1 MPPAAGR
8 SVSIHRSLLGNITLV
23 IVVLGAAIVGLMLA
37 GSRETVHR
45 LTGVIVD
52 QTIARR
58 RRSSCVCTGSS
69 SRWSTIS
76 GCCARGARRGCS
88 TSTIRPA

>member
-23 IVVLGAAIVGLMLA
+23 IVVLGAALVGLMLA

-52 QTIARR
+52 
-58 RRSSCVCTGSS
+58 G
-69 SRWSTIS
+69 
-76 GCCARGARRGCS
+76 
-88 TSTIRPA
+88 